1 MDDFCSR
8 GLNIYCIVGVGQS
21 FIAGFAACIANPT
34 LIRFP
39 LYVAGKKTGKL
50 QLKKGFQLKPEQL
63 FQGAIRGELVE
74 P

>member
-1 MDDFCSR
+1 MLTEVSQFLTS
-8 GLNIYCIVGVGQS
+8 LPCIVGVGQS

-50 QLKKGFQLKPEQL
+50 QYVNHPRYKTESIDNF
-63 FQGAIRGELVE
+63 FR
-74 P
+74 